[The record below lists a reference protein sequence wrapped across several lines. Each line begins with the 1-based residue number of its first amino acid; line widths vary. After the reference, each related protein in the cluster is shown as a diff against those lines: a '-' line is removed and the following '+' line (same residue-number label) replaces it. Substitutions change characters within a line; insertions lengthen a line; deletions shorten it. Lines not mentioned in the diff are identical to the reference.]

1 MLYRICSKRDLD
13 TLRSKLPETVYN
25 AVLYNIN
32 IMDEVYGAAR
42 NPLTSGGYS
51 ILAETVDDL
60 AELKSIIDYDTHPC
74 EWAIRVPDSG
84 NYLSALYIINDDFSI
99 MLFLPAAIS
108 PTAILEELDD

>member
-1 MLYRICSKRDLD
+1 MLYRICTKYDLN
-13 TLRSKLPETVYN
+13 TIRSKLPETVYS
-25 AVLYNIN
+25 ALLYNIN
-32 IMDEVYGAAR
+32 ILDEVYGTPR

-60 AELKSIIDYDTHPC
+60 SELKSIIDYDTHPC

-99 MLFLPAAIS
+99 MLFLPAAIA
-108 PTAILEELDD
+108 PTAIHAELDA